1 MPTEGEEG
9 TSCTGKVTKRSHRR
23 GGARGGGGGAYN
35 VGDKSGRD
43 FSGLLSVGWIKE
55 IMSYWGGGAWSVSV
69 GYVVM

>member
-23 GGARGGGGGAYN
+23 GARGGGGGGVVYN

-43 FSGLLSVGWIKE
+43 FSGLLSGLDQ
-55 IMSYWGGGAWSVSV
+55 GD
-69 GYVVM
+69 